1 MHYCGVSTA
10 RPVPSLWR
18 RWPAPRRRGALALMA
33 LVLLLHALLL
43 GGLDPGTGPMW
54 RAEPPRPLLVRQI
67 VRRSLPPD
75 LSPAAEAAQAAPT
88 RTPRTHARP
97 SPAAAAAAA
106 APVEVPI
113 PALATQAMAPEVD
126 VARGPAERVAD
137 EARGAAE
144 RVADAGGLAVP
155 VYATRR
161 PPPLDLRFELR
172 RGAAVGLAAMA
183 WRPGDEHYRLT
194 LQTQLAAAP
203 ATGWASVGGFDA
215 AGLAPLR
222 YTESRRGREL
232 RAANFQRDNGRVTFS
247 GPAIEHPLVPG
258 GQDRLSWMVQ
268 LAAVMAANPVLSE
281 TDAQVSIWVVGSRG
295 DAEVW
300 TFTVQGRTA
309 LELPIGHV
317 EDAVHLKREPRR
329 PYDTQVQVW
338 LDPSRHFLP
347 AQVWLRV
354 RATGEGSELQLQD
367 LK

>member
-1 MHYCGVSTA
+1 MHYCEVSTA
-10 RPVPSLWR
+10 RPFPSLWR
-18 RWPAPRRRGALALMA
+18 RWPAPRTRGALALLA

-43 GGLDPGTGPMW
+43 GGLDPGAGPLW
-54 RAEPPRPLLVRQI
+54 RAEPSRPLLVRQI
-67 VRRSLPPD
+67 VRQSLLPD
-75 LSPAAEAAQAAPT
+75 LAPAADAAQATPT
-88 RTPRTHARP
+88 RTPPLRPRP
-97 SPAAAAAAA
+97 SPAAAAAA
-106 APVEVPI
+106 PVAVPI
-113 PALATQAMAPEVD
+113 PALAAQAPTLAVD
-126 VARGPAERVAD
+126 EALGPAGRVAD
-137 EARGAAE
+137 EAPGAAE
-144 RVADAGGLAVP
+144 RAVDAGGLAVP

-172 RGAAVGLAAMA
+172 RGAAAGLAAMA
-183 WRPGDEHYRLT
+183 WLPEDEHYRLT

-203 ATGWASVGGFDA
+203 AIAWTSVGGFDA

-222 YTESRRGREL
+222 YTESRRGRDL

-247 GPAIEHPLVPG
+247 GPAIEYPLVPG

-268 LAAVMAANPVLSE
+268 LASVMAANPVLSE

-309 LELPIGHV
+309 LELPIGRV

-338 LDPSRHFLP
+338 LDPSRHFMP
-347 AQVWLRV
+347 AQLWLRV
-354 RATGEGSELQLQD
+354 RATGEGSELRLQD